1 MAEERKQ
8 EQAEGNTARAPAREA
23 KPGRASF
30 GKAKKLARPL
40 VFFGA
45 LLVIGTALIML
56 GGRHDA
62 DTLARTMKYG
72 ILTADEVNTAFE
84 RVSGK
89 LVSRPAVEGKRV
101 KAGDVLMELDPTDNA
116 IAIRKTRAAIENNRA
131 AVEEEKRQIE
141 IDLVASGTTER
152 NAWRRIEGLQAA
164 LDTARSNE
172 RRAAA
177 DFARAKALIASHAIS
192 QSSYDQLKS
201 AWETAAASVTSAR
214 RALDAA
220 TVGATRADL
229 SRLSSKGTADG
240 MRLSEIADTR
250 ASIRN
255 RTLKVA
261 QLEAE
266 GRSLEADLDALEVEK
281 NRLTLRAPEDGKVL
295 KLMYEP
301 GEIVPAGTP
310 AVLLQTDRSYYEIY
324 VSERDAARFSEG
336 KDVVGTTASGDKVKG
351 TVRVLRRAPAFADI
365 RGSRERGQADLA
377 SLIARIYIVP
387 RPGVVPGMT
396 IGVKTDD

>member
-23 KPGRASF
+23 KPG
-30 GKAKKLARPL
+30 
-40 VFFGA
+40 
-45 LLVIGTALIML
+45 
-56 GGRHDA
+56 
-62 DTLARTMKYG
+62 
-72 ILTADEVNTAFE
+72 
-84 RVSGK
+84 
-89 LVSRPAVEGKRV
+89 
-101 KAGDVLMELDPTDNA
+101 
-116 IAIRKTRAAIENNRA
+116 RA

-310 AVLLQTDRSYYEIY
+310 AVLLQTDRS
-324 VSERDAARFSEG
+324 
-336 KDVVGTTASGDKVKG
+336 
-351 TVRVLRRAPAFADI
+351 
-365 RGSRERGQADLA
+365 
-377 SLIARIYIVP
+377 
-387 RPGVVPGMT
+387 
-396 IGVKTDD
+396 